1 MWREG
6 REGGGEGR
14 EGERRK
20 RGEERGGREIGRE
33 QEEGKWV
40 GDTKMKFQSP
50 QKYVRT
56 LHATPLPQKCSRNF
70 CVETFI

>member
-1 MWREG
+1 MERED
-6 REGGGEGR
+6 
-14 EGERRK
+14 GERRK

-40 GDTKMKFQSP
+40 GDTKMKFQRP

-56 LHATPLPQKCSRNF
+56 LHATPLPA
-70 CVETFI
+70 